1 MFFKDFNF
9 LFQNYLKTLQN
20 YFAYSFP
27 IFFGGTRKTFIFYGA
42 ITLFILLSY
51 MDSSYE
57 ALFTIQGDAIA
68 YKTFLIG
75 VDNLDPKYG
84 YFPKA
89 GKTCLVVKK
98 ER

>member
-1 MFFKDFNF
+1 
-9 LFQNYLKTLQN
+9 
-20 YFAYSFP
+20 
-27 IFFGGTRKTFIFYGA
+27 
-42 ITLFILLSY
+42 

-75 VDNLDPKYG
+75 VDNMDPKYG

-98 ER
+98 EK

>member
-1 MFFKDFNF
+1 MYFKDFNF
-9 LFQNYLKTLQN
+9 LFQNY
-20 YFAYSFP
+20 FSYSFP
-27 IFFGGTRKTFIFYGA
+27 IFFVGTRKTFIFYGA

-75 VDNLDPKYG
+75 VDNMD
-84 YFPKA
+84 
-89 GKTCLVVKK
+89 KK
-98 ER
+98 